1 MLLYSVLTR
10 VVLAATKAAVL
21 RTMLFIL
28 CHTGAGNYT
37 FRRGLAPKLNLSF
50 NPHFRRRKGAGV
62 APNFWPGHNRGVKKR
77 ILILGSTG
85 SIGTQA
91 LEVIEE
97 NPELFEVAGLAAGG
111 RNPEMLLSQA
121 ARHGV
126 PAHRVAIAN
135 EAAAHRVR
143 SELGNSV
150 VVGAESAH
158 QLVRETLAAGEADIV
173 LNGLV
178 GSMGLHSTLE
188 TIQAGVPLAL
198 ANKESLVAGG
208 DFVRR
213 QAAPGQIIPVDSEHS
228 AMAQCW
234 RSGSDVEVARLVL
247 TASGGPFRG
256 WTREQMW
263 EVTPQ
268 QAAAHPTW
276 SMGQMN
282 TLNSATL
289 VNKGLELIE
298 AALLFGVDPDDIDV
312 TVHPQSIIHSMVTF
326 SDGATIAQASVP
338 SMKLPIALA
347 LNWPDRVPGVEPAV
361 DFSQAFSWDFEPV
374 DNQAFPA
381 VELAR
386 TVAKAGGAMPAV
398 YNAANEEAAAA
409 FLDGKTP
416 FPCIVDTVSHAVA
429 KLPHWEKEITSV
441 EMILE
446 AEREARAEAAEYLAG
461 I

>member
-1 MLLYSVLTR
+1 MG
-10 VVLAATKAAVL
+10 
-21 RTMLFIL
+21 
-28 CHTGAGNYT
+28 C
-37 FRRGLAPKLNLSF
+37 
-50 NPHFRRRKGAGV
+50 
-62 APNFWPGHNRGVKKR
+62 VKKR

-97 NPELFEVAGLAAGG
+97 NPDLFSVAGLAAGG
-111 RNPEMLLSQA
+111 RSPELLIEQA
-121 ARHGV
+121 QRHSV
-126 PAHRVAIAN
+126 PAHRVAIAS
-135 EAAAHRVR
+135 EKAADTVVTH
-143 SELGNSV
+143 LGDGV
-150 VVGAESAH
+150 VVGPNSAH
-158 QLVRETLAAGEADIV
+158 QLVEAALADGDVDLV

-178 GSMGLHSTLE
+178 GSMGLHSTLA

-208 DFVRR
+208 EFVRK

-234 RSGSDVEVARLVL
+234 RSGRDEEVARLVL

-256 WTREQMW
+256 WSREEMW

-289 VNKGLELIE
+289 INKGLELIE
-298 AALLFGVDPDDIDV
+298 AALLFGVDPDAIDV

-326 SDGATIAQASVP
+326 TDGATIAQASVP
-338 SMKLPIALA
+338 SMKLPIGLA
-347 LNWPDRVPGVEPAV
+347 MNWPHRVAEVEPAV

-374 DNQAFPA
+374 DNEAFPA

-386 TVAKAGGAMPAV
+386 TVARAGGAMPAV
-398 YNAANEEAAAA
+398 YNASNEEAAAA
-409 FLDGKTP
+409 FLDGQIH
-416 FPCIVDTVSHAVA
+416 FPQIVDTVGYVVE
-429 KLPHWEKEITSV
+429 KLGHWATEITSV
-441 EMILE
+441 DMILD
-446 AEREARAEAAEYLAG
+446 AEKEARAAAQEYLAG
-461 I
+461 L